1 MYRHDEYLPH
11 LFNLQRACVFIFMNA
26 RKRDSIYESSDT
38 VTNDK
43 YDNLLSLEKV
53 INIENIFVQRSFKF
67 VSYFR
72 RLLLISKFSL
82 PLLRK

>member
-1 MYRHDEYLPH
+1 
-11 LFNLQRACVFIFMNA
+11 MNA

-43 YDNLLSLEKV
+43 YDSLLSLEKV
-53 INIENIFVQRSFKF
+53 INIENILEQRSFKF
-67 VSYFR
+67 VSFFR
-72 RLLLISKFSL
+72 RLLLNSKFSL